1 MKNRIM
7 TLVVIGLMAGTILVC
22 AKVNNEINNNNT
34 RERIGISEP
43 DSQAAK
49 ESYSDDWQ
57 RFKNESEQK
66 IHNNENSIAAFKV
79 KMVKSGKADY
89 NKDIANLEKTNRRL
103 QKKLDQYK
111 DDGENSWKKFKKGF
125 NKDMDKLGK
134 AISKLANDDN

>member
-1 MKNRIM
+1 M